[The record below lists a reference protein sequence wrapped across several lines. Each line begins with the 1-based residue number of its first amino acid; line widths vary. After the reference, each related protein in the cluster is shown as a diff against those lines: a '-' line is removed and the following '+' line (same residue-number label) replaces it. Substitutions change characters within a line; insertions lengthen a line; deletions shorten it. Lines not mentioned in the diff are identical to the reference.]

1 MGRSKQ
7 STPVGGVSSNSANS
21 LSSMPTE
28 IATLDL
34 LNNIPAWL
42 KLLRLHKYTDCL
54 KDMYWKDLVE
64 LSDEDLE
71 NKGVKALG
79 ARRKLLK
86 AFDAVKQSR
95 L

>member
-1 MGRSKQ
+1 
-7 STPVGGVSSNSANS
+7 
-21 LSSMPTE
+21 MPNE
-28 IATLDL
+28 VASIEL

-54 KDMYWKDLVE
+54 KDVYWKDLIG
-64 LSDEDLE
+64 LNSDQLE
-71 NKGVKALG
+71 EKGVAALG

-86 AFDAVKQSR
+86 AFEAVKNQHQ